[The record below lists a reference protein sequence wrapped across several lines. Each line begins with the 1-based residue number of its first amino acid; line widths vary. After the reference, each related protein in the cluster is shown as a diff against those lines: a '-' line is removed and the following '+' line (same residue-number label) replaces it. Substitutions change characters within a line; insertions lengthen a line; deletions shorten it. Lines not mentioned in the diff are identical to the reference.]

1 MRLILKRT
9 WRNDESTIGLLYI
22 YPDNDLDNSIFRCF
36 TLEDVERADKIKH
49 ETAIPAG
56 EYEIAFTWSPKFKRN
71 VLMLLNVPNF
81 DKIYLHEGTNKE
93 HTSGCILTAMIRRD
107 KTIENSKPCIQCI
120 EKLCKEA
127 ESKGEKI
134 TIKIS

>member
-22 YPDNDLDNSIFRCF
+22 YNDSDLDNSIFRCF
-36 TLEDVERADKIKH
+36 TLEDLERPEKIKH
-49 ETAIPAG
+49 ETAIPTG
-56 EYEIAFTWSPKFKRN
+56 EYEVAFTWSPKFKRN
-71 VLMLLNVPNF
+71 VLMLLNVPNYER
-81 DKIYLHEGTNKE
+81 IYLHEGVKKDD
-93 HTSGCILTAMIRRD
+93 TSGCILVGQIRRE

-127 ESKGEKI
+127 ETKGEKI